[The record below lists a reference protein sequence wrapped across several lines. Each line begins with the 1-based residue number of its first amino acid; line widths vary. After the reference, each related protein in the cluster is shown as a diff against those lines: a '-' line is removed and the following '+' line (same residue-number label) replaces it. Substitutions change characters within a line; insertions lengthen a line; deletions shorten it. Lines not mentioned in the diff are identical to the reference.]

1 MITMTEIARI
11 TGVSQPTVS
20 RVLNGNRSVN
30 PEVARRVLE
39 CAKEHNFQPN
49 VIARSLNGSRT
60 RLLAVIV
67 PELTNPFFAE
77 VVQAVAEEAEKQGY
91 NILTFSSEHKLA
103 KERRYL
109 EIIQQYRV
117 DGLLLAPT
125 TEKGVPE
132 IEPFKKLGIP
142 WMLITNRADDANCVY
157 ISHREAG
164 RMVAEH
170 LLETGAKRFAFIGSG
185 KDSKFWG
192 FQDRLRESGA
202 DGERGVRRI
211 QEKTREETMEALLA
225 FLREEPG
232 KAGIFAYND
241 VEALSVMNTLLR
253 ERIQVPEEAA
263 LVGFDDTFISG
274 RILPGLTSVRQP
286 VREMAAAA
294 VQYVI
299 GQLKGDAD
307 KKPFRQVMEAEL
319 IVRGSTVKAQ

>member
-39 CAKEHNFQPN
+39 CARENNFQPN

-60 RLLAVIV
+60 CLLAVIV

-91 NILTFSSEHKLA
+91 NILTFSSEHRLA

-132 IEPFKKLGIP
+132 IEPFRRLDIP
-142 WMLITNRADDANCVY
+142 WILITNRTDDVNCVY

-164 RMVAEH
+164 RMVADH
-170 LLETGAKRFAFIGSG
+170 LMETGAKRFVFVGSAE
-185 KDSKFWG
+185 DSKFRG
-192 FQDRLRESGA
+192 FQERLWEAGVDPEGSVKQLRE
-202 DGERGVRRI
+202 
-211 QEKTREETMEALLA
+211 QTREQTMETLLA
-225 FLREEPG
+225 FLKERPE
-232 KAGIFAYND
+232 KTGIFAYND
-241 VEALSVMNTLLR
+241 VEALTVMNTLLR
-253 ERIQVPEEAA
+253 ERIQVPDEAA

-286 VREMAAAA
+286 VREMAEAA
-294 VQYVI
+294 VQYIV
-299 GQLKGDAD
+299 GQLKKDAD
-307 KKPFRQVMEAEL
+307 PKPFRRVMGAEL
-319 IVRGSTVKAQ
+319 IIRGSTVKG